1 MREHRICEEKIRAA
15 AAPRRVGRRVTLVHE
30 TTSTNDL
37 ALADGQ
43 DGAVVLAEAQTAGR
57 GRLGRRWH
65 APRGASILCS
75 VTLTGRRDDGYR
87 RRLALVVP
95 VAICEAIVNVTD
107 VRPELRWPNDVYVAD
122 RKLAGV
128 LIESRPISAKEAVYA
143 VGMGIN
149 CLQHASHFAP
159 ELRDRATSLELQTK
173 RLIDRNEVAAELLL
187 RLDAWLADDRF
198 LDAQRLLA
206 AWNEWSAMVGRR
218 VCLSSEGKVYEGVA
232 VEVDVDA
239 GLVVQLDTGG
249 RWFFDPDSTS
259 VIDHVAS
266 GTGVSGWRPRNH
278 ATASDSGE
286 TG

>member
-1 MREHRICEEKIRAA
+1 MIRAG
-15 AAPRRVGRRVTLVHE
+15 AAPRRVGRRVILVHE
-30 TTSTNDL
+30 TTSTNDR

-43 DGAVVLAEAQTAGR
+43 DGTVALAEVQTAGR

-75 VTLTGRRDDGYR
+75 VAITGRRDDGYR

-95 VAICEAIVNVTD
+95 VAVCEAVAIVTD
-107 VRPELRWPNDVYVAD
+107 VRPSLSWPNDVYVGQ

-128 LIESRPISAKEAVYA
+128 LIESRPLWADEAVYA

-149 CLQHASHFAP
+149 CLQHASHFPP
-159 ELRDRATSLELQTK
+159 ELRDRATSLELQTD
-173 RLIDRNEVAAELLL
+173 RVVDRNEVARELLA

-198 LDAQRLLA
+198 LDSRRLLL
-206 AWNEWSAMVGRR
+206 AWNEWSAMTGRR
-218 VCLSSEGKVYEGVA
+218 VCLSSEGKVYEGIA

-249 RWFFDPDSTS
+249 RRFFDPDSTS
-259 VIDHVAS
+259 VIEHVARE
-266 GTGVSGWRPRNH
+266 TGVSGWRRRNH
-278 ATASDSGE
+278 ATASNAGE